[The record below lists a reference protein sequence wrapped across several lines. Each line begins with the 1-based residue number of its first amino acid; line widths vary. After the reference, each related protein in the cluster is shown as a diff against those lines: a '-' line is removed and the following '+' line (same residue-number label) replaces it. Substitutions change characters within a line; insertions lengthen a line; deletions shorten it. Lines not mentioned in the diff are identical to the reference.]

1 MFRTPGCVHIDLVKT
16 LSLPPSRP
24 DSSTTFALDEV
35 GLRFGTGAKLSALV
49 PVRDRPEQGRFLI
62 LPGNFCCFHLP
73 KAHYRANILN
83 YLHKS
88 RNGLIIAP
96 LISQTMFNHNPEPSP
111 MWIHEGE
118 QYVEFNWIAVVSYTA
133 SLALSLAIWRGLF
146 IAVERL
152 LR

>member
-1 MFRTPGCVHIDLVKT
+1 
-16 LSLPPSRP
+16 
-24 DSSTTFALDEV
+24 
-35 GLRFGTGAKLSALV
+35 
-49 PVRDRPEQGRFLI
+49 
-62 LPGNFCCFHLP
+62 
-73 KAHYRANILN
+73 
-83 YLHKS
+83 
-88 RNGLIIAP
+88 
-96 LISQTMFNHNPEPSP
+96 